1 MMIILTVTRLFRPN
15 MDKPL
20 GQNLSINFK
29 CLTCMYQCGKV
40 DLGQNVSINFKP

>member
-20 GQNLSINFK
+20 GQN
-29 CLTCMYQCGKV
+29 
-40 DLGQNVSINFKP
+40 VSINFKP